1 MDIAINV
8 LFGLSTAL
16 FISFVVLLIIYLIK
30 TKRKSPKF
38 NKAKWDKVLFIDVIV
53 LFACSV
59 ISFVL
64 TLVGI
69 FLGK

>member
-1 MDIAINV
+1 MDIAINI
-8 LFGLSTAL
+8 LFGLATAL
-16 FISFVVLLIIYLIK
+16 FVSFVVLLIIYLIK
-30 TKRKSPKF
+30 IKRKSPKF
-38 NKAKWDKVLFIDVIV
+38 NKAKWDKALMIDVIV